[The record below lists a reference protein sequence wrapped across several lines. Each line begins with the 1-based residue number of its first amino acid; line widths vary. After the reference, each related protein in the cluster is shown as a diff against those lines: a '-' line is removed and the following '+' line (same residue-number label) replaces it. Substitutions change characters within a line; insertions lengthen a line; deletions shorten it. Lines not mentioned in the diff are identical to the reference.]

1 MAGEDMMK
9 ICPVNSK
16 TLRQLWALVEQ
27 TQSSKLLRL
36 SDSDLVKQ
44 LLTQL
49 NSQQVLS
56 TEEISS
62 VNSYLWSRTNLIRD
76 LAIARSA

>member
-1 MAGEDMMK
+1 MMK
-9 ICPVNSK
+9 ICPVDSK
-16 TLRQLWALVEQ
+16 TLRQLWSLVEQ
-27 TQSSKLLRL
+27 TQSTTLLRL

-49 NSQQVLS
+49 DSQQVLS
-56 TEEISS
+56 SEEINS

>member
-1 MAGEDMMK
+1 MMK
-9 ICPVNSK
+9 ICPVDSK
-16 TLRQLWALVEQ
+16 TLRQLWSLVEQ
-27 TQSSKLLRL
+27 TQSATLLRL

-49 NSQQVLS
+49 DSQQVLS
-56 TEEISS
+56 SEEINS

>member
-1 MAGEDMMK
+1 MK
-9 ICPVNSK
+9 ICPVDSK
-16 TLRQLWALVEQ
+16 TLRQLWSLVEQ
-27 TQSSKLLRL
+27 TQSTTLLRL

-49 NSQQVLS
+49 DSQQVLS
-56 TEEISS
+56 SEEINS

>member
-1 MAGEDMMK
+1 MS
-9 ICPVNSK
+9 ICPVDSK
-16 TLRQLWALVEQ
+16 TLRQLWSLVEQ
-27 TQSSKLLRL
+27 TQSSTLLRL

-49 NSQQVLS
+49 DSQQALS
-56 TEEISS
+56 KEEINS

-76 LAIARSA
+76 LAIARLA

>member
-1 MAGEDMMK
+1 MMR
-9 ICPVNSK
+9 ICPLDSK
-16 TLRQLWALVEQ
+16 ILRQLWSLVEQ
-27 TQSSKLLRL
+27 TQSATLLKL

-49 NSQQVLS
+49 DSQQVLS
-56 TEEISS
+56 SEEISS